1 MENFGR
7 RLKEERERL
16 GLSQAAFAKACG
28 VGRTAQFNYER
39 EERSPSSEYLDAADK
54 LGADSAYIMTGT
66 KRGDD
71 WAYARAY
78 KDLLYTIEM
87 LLGLDEDRLEKIV
100 LMKMDI
106 EKALADRVPFVSL
119 NAYNEEV
126 IKWLRTTRKLD
137 RCIDIDFF
145 TAVLTAIEAAIERNR
160 THVSVSPAKKSAAA
174 VMLYQAFKRSGNID
188 QEIVENAVRLAG
200 A

>member
-1 MENFGR
+1 VGNFGE

-78 KDLLYTIEM
+78 KEVLYTIEM
-87 LLGLDEDRLEKIV
+87 LLGLDEDTIPKIV
-100 LMKMDI
+100 LMRMDI

-119 NAYNEEV
+119 IAYNEEV
-126 IKWLRTTRKLD
+126 IKWTRTTKKLD
-137 RCIDIDFF
+137 RCMDVDFF
-145 TAVLTAIEAAIERNR
+145 ASILTAIETTIESNR
-160 THVSVSPAKKSAAA
+160 TPVSPAKKSAAA

-188 QEIVENAVRLAG
+188 QEIVENAVKLAG